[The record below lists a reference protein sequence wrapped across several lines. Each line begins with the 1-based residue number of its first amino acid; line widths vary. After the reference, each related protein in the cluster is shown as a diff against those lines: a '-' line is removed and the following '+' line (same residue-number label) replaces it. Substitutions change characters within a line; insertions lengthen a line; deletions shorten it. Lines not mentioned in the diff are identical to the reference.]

1 MNLQYLLTNYLKII
15 FRQLKRN
22 KLFSVINVAGLAI
35 GFSLCFFLLLFIL
48 NELSYENFHKKGE
61 NIARITMHIQDANYD
76 MHWARINQD
85 WINKL
90 PESYPEIKQLVRFQ
104 DYEPRNIQVGE
115 DAFKIQYA
123 YTTDAAVF
131 KVFDFQFID
140 GNPEKALLEPNSVV
154 LTQSLAHQFFGTDKV
169 LNKDLYILNKT
180 GTEKELYKVTG
191 VIEDVPEN
199 THLPVNMLTSFSAE
213 KDRTGWAYT
222 YLLFENE
229 EDIAALEAKLPDFI
243 KENLKAED
251 AVKYTLPLQPLK
263 SIHLHS
269 DLAREIKANGN
280 ISYLYIFAI
289 VALFILIMSGINF
302 INLNV
307 AQSLKRLREIGM
319 RKVLGSSRTNLRF
332 YFLLEA
338 NVVTLLAAT
347 VGVLLVY
354 LLLPYFQQF
363 LPVESN
369 ITAIIPFALVFS
381 IIIGS
386 LAGYYPAFVLSKSN
400 IILAV
405 KNKTGFNPANR
416 NFGLKNFLIAFQLV
430 LCIVL
435 ISSALITQSQF
446 EFLVNK
452 NLGFEKEQILAIKNI
467 PQPVKYKYD
476 FVKNGINQIAGV
488 QGVCGAMQIPTEAI
502 RDTGPVYAEG
512 KTEGLANPI
521 VMDLQV
527 VDSDFLDVLNVD
539 LLAGR
544 SFKPKAEKVLSDEAK
559 NNLIGYLQSEPREYI
574 INETAMK
581 MVGWQNAE
589 EAIGKQFGW
598 SIGDINLQRG
608 EVVGVIKDYHQ
619 ESLKS
624 KIDPVVLINEPV
636 WLNNI
641 LLKVDGKDIRQTVA
655 DIEYLWKDNFP
666 AYSLEFAFLD
676 DLYNKLYEREQQQ
689 LRLIYLFS
697 TMAIV
702 IAFLGIFGM
711 LSYTL
716 KTKEKE
722 IAVRKILGANLTSI
736 FVLLSKNFIILT
748 IIGTII
754 TIPLTWIIMERW
766 LQNYVYRIEIST
778 GDFMLAL
785 AVILLV
791 LLVTVS
797 LQLGKVSKNNPADT
811 LRAE

>member
-35 GFSLCFFLLLFIL
+35 GFTLCFFLLLFIL
-48 NELSYENFHKKGE
+48 NELSYENFHKKGKS
-61 NIARITMHIQDANYD
+61 IARITMHIQDANYD

-90 PESYPEIKQLVRFQ
+90 PESYPEIKKLIRFQ
-104 DYEPRNIQVGE
+104 DYEPRNIQVGD
-115 DAFKIQYA
+115 DAFKIQNA

-131 KVFDFQFID
+131 EVFDFQFID
-140 GNPEKALLEPNSVV
+140 GNPDKALVEPHSVV
-154 LTQSLAHQFFGTDKV
+154 LTQSLANQFFGTDNV

-199 THLPVNMLTSFSAE
+199 THLPVNMLTSFSSE
-213 KDRTGWAYT
+213 NDRTGWAYT
-222 YLLFENE
+222 YLLLENE
-229 EDIAALEAKLPDFI
+229 TDITALQAKLPDFI
-243 KENLKAED
+243 KDNLKAED
-251 AVKYTLPLQPLK
+251 AAKYTLPLQSLK
-263 SIHLHS
+263 DIHLHS

-289 VALFILIMSGINF
+289 VALFILIMSAINF

-319 RKVLGSSRTNLRF
+319 RKVLGSSKANLKF

-338 NVVTLLAAT
+338 NVVTFLAAFI
-347 VGVLLVY
+347 GVLLVY
-354 LLLPYFQQF
+354 MLLPYFQQF
-363 LPVESN
+363 LPIASN
-369 ITAIIPFALVFS
+369 VTAIVPFALLFS

-386 LAGYYPAFVLSKSN
+386 LAGYYPAFILSKSN

-405 KNKTGFNPANR
+405 KNKTGFNPANKI
-416 NFGLKNFLIAFQLV
+416 FGVKNFLIAFQLV

-452 NLGFEKEQILAIKNI
+452 NLGFEKEQILAITNV

-476 FVKNGINQIAGV
+476 FVKNEINQIAGI
-488 QGVCGAMQIPTEAI
+488 QGVCGVMQIPTEAI

-512 KTEGLANPI
+512 KTEGLENPI
-521 VMDLQV
+521 VMDIQV

-544 SFKPKAEKVLSDEAK
+544 SFKAKPENELSEEVK
-559 NNLIGYLQSEPREYI
+559 NNLIAYLQSEPREYI

-608 EVVGVIKDYHQ
+608 EIVGVIKDYHQ

-641 LLKVDGKDIRQTVA
+641 LLKVDGKDIRQTIA
-655 DIEYLWKDNFP
+655 DIENVWKDNFP
-666 AYSLEFAFLD
+666 AYSLEYAFLD
-676 DLYNKLYEREQQQ
+676 DLYNRLYEKEQQQ

-748 IIGTII
+748 IIGTIV
-754 TIPLTWIIMERW
+754 TIPLTWVIMERW

-778 GDFMLAL
+778 VNFMLAL
-785 AVILLV
+785 AVILFV
-791 LLVTVS
+791 LIVTVS
-797 LQLGKVSKNNPADT
+797 MQLGKVSRNNPAET
-811 LRAE
+811 LKAE